1 LLDKSIRELD
11 RERSSLLS
19 QDKMLAAEIKK
30 LARQGQLEAVK
41 LMAKD
46 LVRTRHSIAK
56 LHVLKSQLQAVRLR
70 MQTLKSTRTMAD
82 AIRGVTRAMKDMN
95 SQLNVPR
102 LNNIMQDFERQNGRM
117 ENTTDTL
124 SDTID
129 NTMIADGEE
138 EESEELVSQVLD
150 ELGCNIDVQLVDAPN
165 SRDGVQV
172 PKVAAPQAETFE
184 YVLEGADST
193 TDAHGTSIDDD
204 LQTRLDNLR
213 NT

>member
-19 QDKMLAAEIKK
+19 QDKKLAAEIKK

-56 LHVLKSQLQAVRLR
+56 LHVLKSQLQAVSLR
-70 MQTLKSTRTMAD
+70 MQTLKSTQTMAD
-82 AIRGVTRAMKDMN
+82 AMRGVTRAMKDMN

-172 PKVAAPQAETFE
+172 PKVAAPQAQTFE

-193 TDAHGTSIDDD
+193 TDAHGNSIDDD

>member
-1 LLDKSIRELD
+1 MLDKSIRELD

-56 LHVLKSQLQAVRLR
+56 LHVLKSQLQAVSLR

-95 SQLNVPR
+95 SQLNVPS
-102 LNNIMQDFERQNGRM
+102 LNNIMRDFERQNERM
-117 ENTTDTL
+117 ENTTDIV

-129 NTMIADGEE
+129 DAMIADGEE

>member
-1 LLDKSIRELD
+1 MLDKSIRELD

-82 AIRGVTRAMKDMN
+82 AMRGVTRAMKDMN

>member
-1 LLDKSIRELD
+1 MLDKSIRELD
-11 RERSSLLS
+11 RERSSLFS
-19 QDKMLAAEIKK
+19 QEKKLVAEIKK
-30 LARQGQLEAVK
+30 LARLSQLGAVK

-46 LVRTRHSIAK
+46 LVRTRHSITK
-56 LHVLKSQLQAVRLR
+56 LYVLKSQLQAVSLR
-70 MQTLKSTRTMAD
+70 MQTLKSTQTMAE
-82 AIRGVTRAMKDMN
+82 AMRGVTQAMKDTN
-95 SQLNVPR
+95 SQLNVPS
-102 LNNIMQDFERQNGRM
+102 LNNIMRDFERQNGRM
-117 ENTTDTL
+117 ENTTDIV

-129 NTMIADGEE
+129 DAMIADGEE

-165 SRDGVQV
+165 SRDGVPV
-172 PKVAAPQAETFE
+172 PKVAAPQAQTFE

-193 TDAHGTSIDDD
+193 TDAHGNSIDDD

>member
-1 LLDKSIRELD
+1 
-11 RERSSLLS
+11 
-19 QDKMLAAEIKK
+19 
-30 LARQGQLEAVK
+30 
-41 LMAKD
+41 
-46 LVRTRHSIAK
+46 
-56 LHVLKSQLQAVRLR
+56 
-70 MQTLKSTRTMAD
+70 
-82 AIRGVTRAMKDMN
+82 
-95 SQLNVPR
+95 
-102 LNNIMQDFERQNGRM
+102 MQDFERQNGRM
-117 ENTTDTL
+117 ENTTDIV

-129 NTMIADGEE
+129 DAMIADGEE

>member
-1 LLDKSIRELD
+1 MLDKSIRELD

>member
-1 LLDKSIRELD
+1 MLDKSIRELD

-70 MQTLKSTRTMAD
+70 TQTMAD
-82 AIRGVTRAMKDMN
+82 AMRGVTRAMKDMN

>member
-1 LLDKSIRELD
+1 MLDKSIRELD

-56 LHVLKSQLQAVRLR
+56 LHVLKSQLQAVSLR
-70 MQTLKSTRTMAD
+70 MQTLKSTQTMAD
-82 AIRGVTRAMKDMN
+82 AMRGVTRAMKDMN

-117 ENTTDTL
+117 ENTTDIV

-129 NTMIADGEE
+129 DAMIADGEE